1 MRTGVAFDDVLAA
14 AQAGAAWAFEVLYR
28 DLSPVVTG
36 YLRLHGAAEPDDLA
50 SETFLGVFTGLAGFS
65 GDEDALR
72 SWVFTI
78 AHRRLIDDWRRRS
91 RRPQLT
97 DDAGDLT
104 LLPGGD
110 AEDDALMRVGTE
122 DVHRMCAGLPDDQR
136 SVLLLRV
143 LADLTVEQVA
153 SVMGRSVGSVKALQ
167 RRGLRTLRER
177 LEKLVRRNFRHPRTP
192 GGPAGD
198 DRGEMTTAADDSA
211 VEDAFEAIL
220 AGRPVPEG
228 AAGLAAFT
236 EAVRASATRPG
247 RPNAALAELLAT
259 GLLTDQ
265 SSPSVR
271 TATSAGSAPERRR
284 PRVRTRR
291 RPAMIFSALIAKFLS
306 AGAVAQAATG
316 ATVAVVAFTGVGAV
330 GALPDPVQDT
340 FATVVAEITPL
351 EPPTCAEE
359 TTEEVV
365 PEETVAEEVETT
377 EEVPEDPREDAEA
390 AAARPWR
397 PRSGHGPSRDRPT
410 ASRSAPGS
418 ARARRSE

>member
-14 AQAGAAWAFEVLYR
+14 AQAGAGWAFEVLYR

-110 AEDDALMRVGTE
+110 AEDDALMRVGTD

-167 RRGLRTLRER
+167 RRGLRTLRDR
-177 LEKLVRRNFRHPRTP
+177 LEKPLEKTSGVR
-192 GGPAGD
+192 
-198 DRGEMTTAADDSA
+198 
-211 VEDAFEAIL
+211 
-220 AGRPVPEG
+220 VPLG
-228 AAGLAAFT
+228 
-236 EAVRASATRPG
+236 V
-247 RPNAALAELLAT
+247 
-259 GLLTDQ
+259 
-265 SSPSVR
+265 
-271 TATSAGSAPERRR
+271 
-284 PRVRTRR
+284 
-291 RPAMIFSALIAKFLS
+291 RPAM
-306 AGAVAQAATG
+306 
-316 ATVAVVAFTGVGAV
+316 TGV
-330 GALPDPVQDT
+330 
-340 FATVVAEITPL
+340 
-351 EPPTCAEE
+351 
-359 TTEEVV
+359 
-365 PEETVAEEVETT
+365 
-377 EEVPEDPREDAEA
+377 R
-390 AAARPWR
+390 
-397 PRSGHGPSRDRPT
+397 
-410 ASRSAPGS
+410 
-418 ARARRSE
+418 